1 MLNSR
6 FEQMVKEI
14 SEGTEKE
21 KTNTEAETL
30 KYFLVY
36 SQGGAPEDYSVF
48 YSTLV
53 IAPDETTAIAK
64 YCAKFP
70 TVLPTDIG
78 DDEPFS
84 YGIEE
89 FIPI

>member
-1 MLNSR
+1 MTNSR
-6 FEQMVKEI
+6 FEQMVKDI
-14 SEGTEKE
+14 SEGTLEEKPKE
-21 KTNTEAETL
+21 TTKGTL

-36 SQGGAPEDYSVF
+36 SHGGAPEDYSVF

-53 IAPDETTAIAK
+53 IAVDEATAISK

-78 DDEPFS
+78 DDDCN

-89 FIPI
+89 LIPI